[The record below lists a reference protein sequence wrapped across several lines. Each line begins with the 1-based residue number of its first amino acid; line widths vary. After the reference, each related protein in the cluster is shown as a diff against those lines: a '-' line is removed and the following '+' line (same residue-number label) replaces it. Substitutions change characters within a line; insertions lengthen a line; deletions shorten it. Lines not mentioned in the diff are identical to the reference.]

1 MNDDTALD
9 RTKRFVF
16 KHFERLLV
24 LLLVASLL
32 LIQQFIVYK
41 LAFLSFYYLPIIAAG
56 FLVGRKMAVW
66 AAGFVVLLVSFIQA
80 FQGLGGPPGLG
91 TDELMF
97 LLPWG
102 GVPILPWY

>member
-1 MNDDTALD
+1 MTKPPPAPAGSHRFGLMSDNNTLD

-32 LIQQFIVYK
+32 LIQQFVEYK

-56 FLVGRKMAVW
+56 FLVGRRMAVW
-66 AAGFVVLLVSFIQA
+66 ATVFVVLLVGFILA
-80 FQGLGGPPGLG
+80 FQGLDAAAGLR
-91 TDELMF
+91 
-97 LLPWG
+97 
-102 GVPILPWY
+102 